1 MLIER
6 VNDAQHLAENQA
18 KAENAEKA
26 GEKEEDDGRRFLISS
41 LSLMMSSFYFSSG
54 HYILAS
60 YNGLGIGSVLF

>member
-26 GEKEEDDGRRFLISS
+26 GEKEEDDGRKFLISS
-41 LSLMMSSFYFSSG
+41 LSLMM
-54 HYILAS
+54 
-60 YNGLGIGSVLF
+60 